1 MTEENVFLIMH
12 QVLTNYL
19 GYATYG
25 MDELRLNHML
35 KLMALIGTNVNADNN
50 SDY

>member
-1 MTEENVFLIMH
+1 
-12 QVLTNYL
+12 L

-35 KLMALIGTNVNADNN
+35 KLMALTRTQLSAQIIILATD
-50 SDY
+50 